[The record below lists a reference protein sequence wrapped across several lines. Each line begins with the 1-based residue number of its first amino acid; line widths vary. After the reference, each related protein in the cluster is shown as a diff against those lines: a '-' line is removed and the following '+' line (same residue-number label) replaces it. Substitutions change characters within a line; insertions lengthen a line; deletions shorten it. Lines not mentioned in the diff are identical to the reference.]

1 MFEMLTDRLNGVFK
15 KLRNRGRLRE
25 SNIDDAMR
33 EVRRALL
40 EADVNYKVARSFI
53 ARVKE
58 RALGRAVIKSITPGQ
73 QVVKI
78 VHDELIALMGERN
91 AGLQFAETPPSAVM
105 MVGLQVSRMTTS
117 RFSRRARSIPR
128 SAISTGSVPC
138 GDRCTGTPICSPST
152 QS

>member
-1 MFEMLTDRLNGVFK
+1 MFEMLTERLNGVFK
-15 KLRNRGRLRE
+15 QLRSRGRLSE

-58 RALGRAVIKSITPGQ
+58 RAIGREVLRSITPGQ

-78 VHDELIALMGERN
+78 VHDELIALMGNQN
-91 AGLQFAETPPSAVM
+91 AALQLAESPPSAVM
-105 MVGLQVSRMTTS
+105 MVGLQGSGKTTS
-117 RFSRRARSIPR
+117 AAKLPDYWRLK
-128 SAISTGSVPC
+128 TKTPC
-138 GDRCTGTPICSPST
+138 S
-152 QS
+152 